1 MMKNNIFQKLKTFVS
16 KKTEKEETVFT
27 VFAPPALGYYKLV
40 VFAARVPRGRERVS
54 MPVVATFLVSDS
66 AVWRPVDHQ

>member
-1 MMKNNIFQKLKTFVS
+1 M
-16 KKTEKEETVFT
+16 FT

-54 MPVVATFLVSDS
+54 MPVVATFLVGDS